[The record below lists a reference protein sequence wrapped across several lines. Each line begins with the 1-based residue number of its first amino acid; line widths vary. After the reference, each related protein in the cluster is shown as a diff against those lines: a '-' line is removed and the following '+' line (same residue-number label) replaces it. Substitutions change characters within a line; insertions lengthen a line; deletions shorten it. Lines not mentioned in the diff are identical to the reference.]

1 MHCQQPAVQ
10 DEKHI
15 LAFAIHDAN
24 AATLGLKGDARSG
37 LRLRGDRVKDAD
49 ATDSPTLGEGTERA
63 NDRFHFREFRHTGW
77 TGSRTRF
84 ERERVLSL
92 FRLGSVAE
100 RPKDRL
106 AFVPKRKLIGIMT
119 AARLAGLTGSNQQN
133 GFIPV
138 SGVCHEAHSW
148 AVSLSG
154 RAYAVLRSRLR
165 LISDAEEAFQQSFVA
180 KRMKHVERIKA
191 LPRPLLDALT
201 LALIGQTVDA
211 AVRSGHEQ
219 LVIVPVGTRQPFCGP
234 AGQNLLEKCHAP
246 PPIEIRVFPKE
257 WLEQETYRC
266 PTRGVQEGDF
276 RRVGMRNSIPIL
288 PAFNQ
293 FFVASHECSL

>member
-37 LRLRGDRVKDAD
+37 LRLRGDRVKDVD

-63 NDRFHFREFRHTGW
+63 NDSFHFREFRHKGW
-77 TGSRTRF
+77 MRSRIRF
-84 ERERVLSL
+84 EREGMFSL
-92 FRLGSVAE
+92 FRLGSVTE

-106 AFVPKRKLIGIMT
+106 AFVPKRKLIGVMA

-138 SGVCHEAHSW
+138 FGVCHETHSG

-154 RAYAVLRSRLR
+154 RAYAVLRSGLR
-165 LISDAEEAFQQSFVA
+165 LIGDAEEA
-180 KRMKHVERIKA
+180 
-191 LPRPLLDALT
+191 
-201 LALIGQTVDA
+201 
-211 AVRSGHEQ
+211 
-219 LVIVPVGTRQPFCGP
+219 
-234 AGQNLLEKCHAP
+234 
-246 PPIEIRVFPKE
+246 
-257 WLEQETYRC
+257 
-266 PTRGVQEGDF
+266 
-276 RRVGMRNSIPIL
+276 
-288 PAFNQ
+288 
-293 FFVASHECSL
+293 